1 MSGFIMTLDSDD
13 EAPRS
18 PSPNPQPL
26 ASTSSAAA
34 DQSRTS
40 SAKAK
45 QAKLTKKQRQKAT
58 KVAILGDDA
67 DSDSKRGG
75 AGSRQDQDDAAMA
88 SGFVFDGLGGGFVGR
103 DRHSVWV
110 RRRLLLSSIHTPWLT
125 PPALWNTARTRARRT
140 FRTVRT
146 LWWVLHSL
154 PFALSLRGA
163 LTLLLH
169 SPE

>member
-34 DQSRTS
+34 EQSRKS
-40 SAKAK
+40 NAKAK
-45 QAKLTKKQRQKAT
+45 QSKLTKKQRQKAA
-58 KVAILGDDA
+58 KVAIQDDDA

-88 SGFVFDGLGGGFVGR
+88 AGFVFDGLGGGFVGR

-110 RRRLLLSSIHTPWLT
+110 RRFRFFSSSPHSPWLT
-125 PPALWNTARTRARRT
+125 PPILG
-140 FRTVRT
+140 T
-146 LWWVLHSL
+146 LQDSGEAYIQNRPNAMVGSSILCI
-154 PFALSLRGA
+154 LSCHYAEL
-163 LTLLLH
+163 
-169 SPE
+169 